1 MGRKTLSDSATNIEN
16 PNTISEED
24 VLRAQLYEFLATL
37 LRVEPTD
44 EVLQQVAGLAG
55 DDTPIGQASATLA
68 HLARQID
75 ASAVRSEYVDLFIGV
90 GRGELLPY
98 CSYYLTGF
106 LNEKPLSN
114 LRQDMAAIGIARAD
128 GVKDPEDHIASL
140 CDMMAG
146 LIRGQFSRPFTLAEQ
161 ASFFKKHLAPWAG
174 LFFSDLE
181 SAKTAVFY
189 APVGSIGKA
198 FMDIE
203 SQAFDMEL
211 SG

>member
-1 MGRKTLSDSATNIEN
+1 MSNNAIKSERQVVV
-16 PNTISEED
+16 SEED
-24 VLRAQLYEFLATL
+24 DLRAQLYEFLATL

-44 EVLQQVAGLAG
+44 AVVKQVANLSG
-55 DDTPIGQASATLA
+55 DDTPIGQASSTLA
-68 HLARQID
+68 HLAKQMD
-75 ASAVRSEYVDLFIGV
+75 GSAVRAEYVDLFIGV

-106 LNEKPLSN
+106 LNEKPLAN
-114 LRQDMAAIGIARAD
+114 LRQDMAAIGIVRAE

-146 LIRGQFSRPFTLAEQ
+146 LIRGQFSRSFTLAEQ
-161 ASFFKKHLAPWAG
+161 ASFHKKHLAPWAE

-181 SAKTAVFY
+181 SAKNAVFY
-189 APVGSIGKA
+189 APVGTIGKA

-203 SQAFDMEL
+203 SKSFDMEL

>member
-1 MGRKTLSDSATNIEN
+1 MNNNAVKSEKEVEV
-16 PNTISEED
+16 SEED

-44 EVLQQVAGLAG
+44 AVVKQVADLSG
-55 DDTPIGQASATLA
+55 DDTPIGQASSTLA
-68 HLARQID
+68 HLAQKMD
-75 ASAVRSEYVDLFIGV
+75 GTSVRNEYVDLFIGV

-106 LNEKPLSN
+106 LNEKPLAK

-128 GVKDPEDHIASL
+128 GVKEPEDHIASL

-146 LIRGQFSRPFTLAEQ
+146 LIRGQFSRSFTLAEQ

-174 LFFSDLE
+174 LFFNDLE
-181 SAKTAVFY
+181 SAKNAVFY
-189 APVGSIGKA
+189 APVGSIGKV

-203 SQAFDMEL
+203 SKSFDMEL

>member
-1 MGRKTLSDSATNIEN
+1 MSNNAVKSESQAVVC
-16 PNTISEED
+16 EED
-24 VLRAQLYEFLATL
+24 ELRAQLYEFLATL

-44 EVLQQVAGLAG
+44 AVVKQVADLSG
-55 DDTPIGQASATLA
+55 DDTPIGQASSTLA
-68 HLARQID
+68 HLAQKMD
-75 ASAVRSEYVDLFIGV
+75 GTSVRNEYVDLFIGV

-106 LNEKPLSN
+106 LNEKPLAK

-146 LIRGQFSRPFTLAEQ
+146 LIRGQFSRSFTLAEQ
-161 ASFFKKHLAPWAG
+161 ASFFKKHLAPWAS
-174 LFFSDLE
+174 LFFNDLE
-181 SAKTAVFY
+181 SAKNAVFY
-189 APVGSIGKA
+189 APVGSIGKV

-203 SQAFDMEL
+203 SKSFDMEL

>member
-1 MGRKTLSDSATNIEN
+1 MSINAVKSEKSSVV
-16 PNTISEED
+16 SEED
-24 VLRAQLYEFLATL
+24 ELRAQLYEFLATL
-37 LRVEPTD
+37 LRIEPAD
-44 EVLQQVAGLAG
+44 AVVHQVSKLSG

-68 HLARQID
+68 HLAQQID
-75 ASAVRSEYVDLFIGV
+75 GPAVRAEYVDLFIGV

-106 LNEKPLSN
+106 LNEKPLAK

-128 GVKDPEDHIASL
+128 GVKEPEDHIASL

-146 LIRGQFSRPFTLAEQ
+146 LIRGQFSRSFTLAEQ

-174 LFFSDLE
+174 LFFNDLE
-181 SAKTAVFY
+181 SAKNAVFY

-203 SQAFDMEL
+203 SKSFDMEL

>member
-1 MGRKTLSDSATNIEN
+1 MSNNAVKSESQAVV
-16 PNTISEED
+16 SEED
-24 VLRAQLYEFLATL
+24 ELRAQLYEFLATL

-44 EVLQQVAGLAG
+44 AVVKQVADLSG
-55 DDTPIGQASATLA
+55 DDTPIGQASSTLA
-68 HLARQID
+68 HLAQKMD
-75 ASAVRSEYVDLFIGV
+75 GTSVRNEFVDLFIGV

-106 LNEKPLSN
+106 LNEKPLAK

-128 GVKDPEDHIASL
+128 GVKEPEDHIASL

-146 LIRGQFSRPFTLAEQ
+146 LIRGQFSRSFTLAEQ

-174 LFFSDLE
+174 LFFNDLE
-181 SAKTAVFY
+181 SAKNAVFY
-189 APVGSIGKA
+189 APVGSIGKV

-203 SQAFDMEL
+203 SKSFDMEL

>member
-1 MGRKTLSDSATNIEN
+1 MSN
-16 PNTISEED
+16 NTVKSERQEVLSEED
-24 VLRAQLYEFLATL
+24 DLRAQLYEFLATL

-44 EVLQQVAGLAG
+44 AVVQQVTQLSG
-55 DDTPIGQASATLA
+55 DNSPIGQASATLA
-68 HLARQID
+68 HLAKQMDGTAIR
-75 ASAVRSEYVDLFIGV
+75 AEYVDLFIGV

-106 LNEKPLSN
+106 LNEKPLAN
-114 LRQDMAAIGIARAD
+114 LRQDMAAIGIVRAE

-146 LIRGQFSRPFTLAEQ
+146 LIRGQFSRSFTLAEQ
-161 ASFFKKHLAPWAG
+161 ASFHKKHLAPWAK

-181 SAKTAVFY
+181 SAKNAVFY
-189 APVGSIGKA
+189 APVGTIGKA

-203 SQAFDMEL
+203 SKSFDMEL

>member
-1 MGRKTLSDSATNIEN
+1 MNLSNKTAKAERQEVL
-16 PNTISEED
+16 SEED
-24 VLRAQLYEFLATL
+24 DLRAQLYEFLATL
-37 LRVEPTD
+37 LRIEPTD
-44 EVLQQVAGLAG
+44 AVVQQVSQLSG
-55 DDTPIGQASATLA
+55 DNSPIGQASATLA
-68 HLARQID
+68 HLAKQMD
-75 ASAVRSEYVDLFIGV
+75 GSAVRAEYVDLFIGV

-106 LNEKPLSN
+106 LNEKPLAN
-114 LRQDMAAIGIARAD
+114 LRQDMAAIGIVRAE

-146 LIRGQFSRPFTLAEQ
+146 LIRGQFSRSFTLAEQ
-161 ASFFKKHLAPWAG
+161 ASFHKKHLAPWAE

-181 SAKTAVFY
+181 SAKNAVFY
-189 APVGSIGKA
+189 APVGTIGKA

-203 SQAFDMEL
+203 SKSFDMEL

>member
-1 MGRKTLSDSATNIEN
+1 MSNNAVKFERQIVV
-16 PNTISEED
+16 SEED

-44 EVLQQVAGLAG
+44 AVVKQVADLSG
-55 DDTPIGQASATLA
+55 DDTPIGQASSTLA
-68 HLARQID
+68 HLAQKMD
-75 ASAVRSEYVDLFIGV
+75 GTSVRNEYVDLFIGV

-106 LNEKPLSN
+106 LNEKPLAK

-128 GVKDPEDHIASL
+128 GVKEPEDHIASL

-146 LIRGQFSRPFTLAEQ
+146 LIRGQFSRSFTLAEQ
-161 ASFFKKHLAPWAG
+161 ASFFKKHLAPWAS
-174 LFFSDLE
+174 LFFNDLE
-181 SAKTAVFY
+181 SAKNAVFY
-189 APVGSIGKA
+189 APVGSIGKV

-203 SQAFDMEL
+203 SKSFDMEL

>member
-1 MGRKTLSDSATNIEN
+1 MSNSAVKSEKQVVV
-16 PNTISEED
+16 SEED

-44 EVLQQVAGLAG
+44 AVVKQVADLSG
-55 DDTPIGQASATLA
+55 DDTPIGQASSTLA
-68 HLARQID
+68 HLAQKMD
-75 ASAVRSEYVDLFIGV
+75 GTSVRNEYVDLFIGV

-106 LNEKPLSN
+106 LNEKPLAK

-128 GVKDPEDHIASL
+128 GVKEPEDHIASL

-146 LIRGQFSRPFTLAEQ
+146 LIRGQFSRSFTLAEQ

-174 LFFSDLE
+174 LFFNDLE
-181 SAKTAVFY
+181 SAKNAVFY
-189 APVGSIGKA
+189 APVGSIGKV

-203 SQAFDMEL
+203 SKSFDMEL

>member
-1 MGRKTLSDSATNIEN
+1 MSNNAVKSESQVVV
-16 PNTISEED
+16 SEED
-24 VLRAQLYEFLATL
+24 DLRAQLYEFLATL

-44 EVLQQVAGLAG
+44 AVVKQVADLSG
-55 DDTPIGQASATLA
+55 DDTPIGQASSTLA
-68 HLARQID
+68 HLAQKMD
-75 ASAVRSEYVDLFIGV
+75 GTSVRNEYVDLFIGV

-106 LNEKPLSN
+106 LNEKPLAK

-128 GVKDPEDHIASL
+128 GVKEPEDHIASL

-146 LIRGQFSRPFTLAEQ
+146 LIRGQFSRSFTLAEQ

-174 LFFSDLE
+174 LFFNDLE
-181 SAKTAVFY
+181 SAKNAVFY
-189 APVGSIGKA
+189 APVGSIGKV

-203 SQAFDMEL
+203 SKSFDMEL

>member
-1 MGRKTLSDSATNIEN
+1 MTN
-16 PNTISEED
+16 NTAKSERQEILSEED
-24 VLRAQLYEFLATL
+24 DLRAQLYEFLATL

-44 EVLQQVAGLAG
+44 AVVQQVSQLSG
-55 DDTPIGQASATLA
+55 DDSPIGQASSTLA
-68 HLARQID
+68 HLAKQMD
-75 ASAVRSEYVDLFIGV
+75 GSAVRAEYVDLFIGV

-106 LNEKPLSN
+106 LNEKPLAN
-114 LRQDMAAIGIARAD
+114 LRQDMAAIGIVRAE

-146 LIRGQFSRPFTLAEQ
+146 LIRGQFSRSFTLAEQ
-161 ASFFKKHLAPWAG
+161 ASFHKKHLAPWAE

-181 SAKTAVFY
+181 SAKNAVFY
-189 APVGSIGKA
+189 APVGTIGKA

-203 SQAFDMEL
+203 SKSFDMEL

>member
-1 MGRKTLSDSATNIEN
+1 MTN
-16 PNTISEED
+16 NTAKSERQEILSEED
-24 VLRAQLYEFLATL
+24 DLRAQLYEFLATL
-37 LRVEPTD
+37 LRIEPTD
-44 EVLQQVAGLAG
+44 AVVQQVSQLSG
-55 DDTPIGQASATLA
+55 DDSPIGQASSTLA
-68 HLARQID
+68 HLAKQMD
-75 ASAVRSEYVDLFIGV
+75 GSAVRAEYVDLFIGV

-106 LNEKPLSN
+106 LNEKPLAN
-114 LRQDMAAIGIARAD
+114 LRQDMAAIGIVRAE

-146 LIRGQFSRPFTLAEQ
+146 LIRGQFSRSFTLAEQ
-161 ASFFKKHLAPWAG
+161 ASFHKKHLAPWAE

-181 SAKTAVFY
+181 SAKNAVFY
-189 APVGSIGKA
+189 APVGTIGKA

-203 SQAFDMEL
+203 SKSFDIEL

>member
-1 MGRKTLSDSATNIEN
+1 MILTN
-16 PNTISEED
+16 NTAKSERQEILSEED
-24 VLRAQLYEFLATL
+24 DLRAQLYEFLATL
-37 LRVEPTD
+37 LRIEPTD
-44 EVLQQVAGLAG
+44 AVVQQVSQLSG
-55 DDTPIGQASATLA
+55 DDSPIGQASSTLA
-68 HLARQID
+68 HLAKQMD
-75 ASAVRSEYVDLFIGV
+75 GSAVRAEYVDLFIGV

-106 LNEKPLSN
+106 LNEKPLAN
-114 LRQDMAAIGIARAD
+114 LRQDMAAIGIVRAE

-146 LIRGQFSRPFTLAEQ
+146 LIRGQFSRSFTLAEQ
-161 ASFFKKHLAPWAG
+161 ASFHKKHLAPWAE

-181 SAKTAVFY
+181 SAKNAVFY
-189 APVGSIGKA
+189 APVGTIGKA

-203 SQAFDMEL
+203 SKSFDMEL

>member
-1 MGRKTLSDSATNIEN
+1 MSNYAIKSEN
-16 PNTISEED
+16 QAVVSEED
-24 VLRAQLYEFLATL
+24 DLRAKLYEFLATL

-44 EVLQQVAGLAG
+44 AVVQQVSKLSG

-68 HLARQID
+68 HLAKQMD
-75 ASAVRSEYVDLFIGV
+75 GTAVRAEYVDLFIGV

-98 CSYYLTGF
+98 CSYYLTGL
-106 LNEKPLSN
+106 LNEKPLAN
-114 LRQDMAAIGIARAD
+114 LRQDMAAIGIVRAE

-146 LIRGQFSRPFTLAEQ
+146 LIRGQFSRSFTLAEQ
-161 ASFFKKHLAPWAG
+161 ASFHKKHLAPWAE

-181 SAKTAVFY
+181 SAKNAVFY
-189 APVGSIGKA
+189 APVGTIGKA

-203 SQAFDMEL
+203 SKSFDMEL

>member
-1 MGRKTLSDSATNIEN
+1 MSNNAIKSERQVVV
-16 PNTISEED
+16 SEED
-24 VLRAQLYEFLATL
+24 DLRAQLYEFLATL

-44 EVLQQVAGLAG
+44 AVVKQVVNLSG
-55 DDTPIGQASATLA
+55 DDTPIGQASSTLA
-68 HLARQID
+68 HLAQKMD
-75 ASAVRSEYVDLFIGV
+75 GTSVRNEYVDLFIGV

-106 LNEKPLSN
+106 LNEKPLAK

-128 GVKDPEDHIASL
+128 GVKEPEDHIASL

-146 LIRGQFSRPFTLAEQ
+146 LIRGQFSRSFTLAEQ

-174 LFFSDLE
+174 LFFNDLE
-181 SAKTAVFY
+181 SAKNAVFY
-189 APVGSIGKA
+189 APVGSIGKV

-203 SQAFDMEL
+203 SKSFDMEL

>member
-1 MGRKTLSDSATNIEN
+1 MVV
-16 PNTISEED
+16 SEED
-24 VLRAQLYEFLATL
+24 DLRAQLYEFLATL

-44 EVLQQVAGLAG
+44 AVVKKVADLSG
-55 DDTPIGQASATLA
+55 DDTPIGQASSTLA
-68 HLARQID
+68 HLAQKMD
-75 ASAVRSEYVDLFIGV
+75 GTSVRNEYVDLFIGV

-106 LNEKPLSN
+106 LNEKPLAK

-128 GVKDPEDHIASL
+128 GVKEPEDHIASL

-146 LIRGQFSRPFTLAEQ
+146 LIRGQFSRSFTLAEQ
-161 ASFFKKHLAPWAG
+161 ASFFKKHLAPWAS
-174 LFFSDLE
+174 LFFNDLE
-181 SAKTAVFY
+181 SAKNAVFY
-189 APVGSIGKA
+189 APVGSIGKV

-203 SQAFDMEL
+203 SKSFDMEL

>member
-1 MGRKTLSDSATNIEN
+1 MSNNAIKSERQVVV
-16 PNTISEED
+16 SEED
-24 VLRAQLYEFLATL
+24 DLRAQLYEFLATL

-44 EVLQQVAGLAG
+44 AVVEQVASLSG
-55 DDTPIGQASATLA
+55 DDTPIGQASSTLA
-68 HLARQID
+68 HLAQKMD
-75 ASAVRSEYVDLFIGV
+75 GTSVRNEYVDLFIGV

-106 LNEKPLSN
+106 LNEKPLAK
-114 LRQDMAAIGIARAD
+114 LRQDMAAIGIARAE
-128 GVKDPEDHIASL
+128 GVKEPEDHIASL

-146 LIRGQFSRPFTLAEQ
+146 LIRGQFSRSFTLAEQ

-174 LFFSDLE
+174 LFFNDLE
-181 SAKTAVFY
+181 SAKNAVFY
-189 APVGSIGKA
+189 APVGSIGKV

-203 SQAFDMEL
+203 SKSFDMEL

>member
-1 MGRKTLSDSATNIEN
+1 MGDSATNTEN
-16 PNTISEED
+16 TAAISEED

-37 LRVEPTD
+37 LRVEPAD
-44 EVLQQVAGLAG
+44 DVLVQVAGLSG
-55 DDTPIGQASATLA
+55 DESPIGQASATLA
-68 HLARQID
+68 HLARQMD
-75 ASAVRSEYVDLFIGV
+75 AGNIRSEYVDLFIGV

-106 LNEKPLSN
+106 LNEKPLAS
-114 LRQDMAAIGIARAD
+114 LRQDMAAIGIVRAE

-146 LIRGQFSRPFTLAEQ
+146 LIRGHFSRPFSLAEQ
-161 ASFFKKHLAPWAG
+161 ASFFKKHIAPWAG

-181 SAKTAVFY
+181 SAKNAVFY

-203 SQAFDMEL
+203 SKAFDMEL

>member
-1 MGRKTLSDSATNIEN
+1 MTN
-16 PNTISEED
+16 NTAKSERQEILSEED
-24 VLRAQLYEFLATL
+24 DLRAQLYEFLATL
-37 LRVEPTD
+37 LRIEPTD
-44 EVLQQVAGLAG
+44 AVVQQVSQLSG
-55 DDTPIGQASATLA
+55 DDSPIGQASSTLA
-68 HLARQID
+68 HLAKQMD
-75 ASAVRSEYVDLFIGV
+75 GSAVRAEYVDLFIGV

-106 LNEKPLSN
+106 LNEKPLAN
-114 LRQDMAAIGIARAD
+114 LRQDMAAIGIVRAE

-146 LIRGQFSRPFTLAEQ
+146 LIRGQFSRSFTLAEQ
-161 ASFFKKHLAPWAG
+161 ASFHKKHLAPWAG

-181 SAKTAVFY
+181 SAKNAVFY
-189 APVGSIGKA
+189 APVGTIGKA

-203 SQAFDMEL
+203 SKSFDMEL

>member
-1 MGRKTLSDSATNIEN
+1 MSNNALKSKRQVIV
-16 PNTISEED
+16 SEED
-24 VLRAQLYEFLATL
+24 DLRAQLYEFLATL

-44 EVLQQVAGLAG
+44 AVVEQVANLSGA
-55 DDTPIGQASATLA
+55 DTPIGQASSTLA
-68 HLARQID
+68 HLAQKMD
-75 ASAVRSEYVDLFIGV
+75 GTSVRNEYVDLFIGV

-106 LNEKPLSN
+106 LNEKPLAK

-146 LIRGQFSRPFTLAEQ
+146 LIRGQFSRSFTLAEQ
-161 ASFFKKHLAPWAG
+161 ASFFKKHLAPWAS
-174 LFFSDLE
+174 LFFNDLE
-181 SAKTAVFY
+181 SAKNAVFY
-189 APVGSIGKA
+189 APVGSIGKV

-203 SQAFDMEL
+203 SKSFDMEL

>member
-1 MGRKTLSDSATNIEN
+1 MSNNAVKSESQAVV
-16 PNTISEED
+16 SEED
-24 VLRAQLYEFLATL
+24 ELRAQLYEFLATL

-44 EVLQQVAGLAG
+44 AVVKQVSDLSG
-55 DDTPIGQASATLA
+55 DDTPIGQASSTLA
-68 HLARQID
+68 HLAQKMD
-75 ASAVRSEYVDLFIGV
+75 GTSVRNEYVDLFIGV

-106 LNEKPLSN
+106 LNEKPLAK

-128 GVKDPEDHIASL
+128 GVKEPEDHIASL

-146 LIRGQFSRPFTLAEQ
+146 LIRGQFSRSFTLAEQ

-174 LFFSDLE
+174 LFFNDLE
-181 SAKTAVFY
+181 SAKNAVFY
-189 APVGSIGKA
+189 APVGSIGKV

-203 SQAFDMEL
+203 SKSFDMEL

>member
-1 MGRKTLSDSATNIEN
+1 MNLNN
-16 PNTISEED
+16 NTAKSERQEILSEED
-24 VLRAQLYEFLATL
+24 DLRAQLYEFLATL
-37 LRVEPTD
+37 LRIEPTD
-44 EVLQQVAGLAG
+44 AVVQQVSQLSG
-55 DDTPIGQASATLA
+55 DDSPIGQASSTLA
-68 HLARQID
+68 HLAKQMD
-75 ASAVRSEYVDLFIGV
+75 GSAVRAEYVDLFIGV

-106 LNEKPLSN
+106 LNEKPLAN
-114 LRQDMAAIGIARAD
+114 LRQDMAAIGIVRAE

-146 LIRGQFSRPFTLAEQ
+146 LIRGQFSRSFTLAEQ
-161 ASFFKKHLAPWAG
+161 ASFHKKHLAPWAE

-181 SAKTAVFY
+181 SAKNAVFY
-189 APVGSIGKA
+189 APVGTIGKA

-203 SQAFDMEL
+203 SKSFDMEL

>member
-1 MGRKTLSDSATNIEN
+1 MSNNAVKSEN
-16 PNTISEED
+16 QAVVSEED
-24 VLRAQLYEFLATL
+24 ELRAQLYEFLATL

-44 EVLQQVAGLAG
+44 AVVKHVADLSG
-55 DDTPIGQASATLA
+55 DDTSIGQASSTLA
-68 HLARQID
+68 HLAQKMD
-75 ASAVRSEYVDLFIGV
+75 GTSVRNEYVDLFIGV

-106 LNEKPLSN
+106 LNEKPLAK

-128 GVKDPEDHIASL
+128 GVKEPEDHIASL

-146 LIRGQFSRPFTLAEQ
+146 LIRGQFSRSFTLAEQ
-161 ASFFKKHLAPWAG
+161 ASFFKKHLAPWAS
-174 LFFSDLE
+174 LFFNDLE
-181 SAKTAVFY
+181 SAKNAVFY
-189 APVGSIGKA
+189 APVGSIGKV

-203 SQAFDMEL
+203 SKSFDMEL

>member
-1 MGRKTLSDSATNIEN
+1 MSNNAVKSESQAVV
-16 PNTISEED
+16 SEED
-24 VLRAQLYEFLATL
+24 ELRAQLYEFLATL

-44 EVLQQVAGLAG
+44 AVVKHVADLSG
-55 DDTPIGQASATLA
+55 DDTSIGQASSTLA
-68 HLARQID
+68 HLAQKMD
-75 ASAVRSEYVDLFIGV
+75 GTSVRNEYVDLFIGV

-106 LNEKPLSN
+106 LNEKPLAK

-128 GVKDPEDHIASL
+128 GVKEPEDHIASL

-146 LIRGQFSRPFTLAEQ
+146 LIRGQFSRSFTLAEQ
-161 ASFFKKHLAPWAG
+161 ASFFKKHLAPWAS
-174 LFFSDLE
+174 LFFNDLE
-181 SAKTAVFY
+181 SAKNAVFY
-189 APVGSIGKA
+189 APVGSIGKV

-203 SQAFDMEL
+203 SKSFDMEL